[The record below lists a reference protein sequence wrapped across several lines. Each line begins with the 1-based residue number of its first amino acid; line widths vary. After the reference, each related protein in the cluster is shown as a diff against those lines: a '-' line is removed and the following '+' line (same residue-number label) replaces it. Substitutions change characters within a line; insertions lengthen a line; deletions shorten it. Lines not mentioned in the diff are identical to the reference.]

1 METKAI
7 LKALYEISYSIPL
20 DEVQMIMDKEL
31 LKNLDEMDDELI
43 DICMDILEKGYAE
56 QEQKQKQEQEH
67 DRTEK
72 KRTGI
77 KVRRVLAVAAII
89 MLIIAIAIP
98 IAAALSHSKVSDK
111 IVQFYSDYFH
121 MDLRKGS
128 TNANHYSDIDS
139 DLIKELQERGFSD
152 VILPS
157 DLLNYDYSKNIFI
170 QEGDNLTSATITI
183 EDTESKIRGSIGIT
197 QYNESMSFIAGSGQ
211 VSSMYENVE
220 QISVNGLD
228 IIVFGNDDEA
238 TIRYLDKNT
247 NYHITLDNCDIY
259 KAVEIANSL
268 K

>member
-89 MLIIAIAIP
+89 MLIIA